1 MRSTSPPFPTPP
13 LLKRAC
19 HEININPLSHS
30 PLLKGMVPR
39 DDQLLFFVNWTRLGS
54 LNTFLK
60 YFQYEPDKVFL
71 LKKLLIDTLTMD
83 VALLKCKL
91 LVWSQKKQTCQTSI
105 FKRGP
110 SPGSFCLFSFFSNT
124 ILQKTVGFSGIRTRI
139 VRVEGEQAHHLTTV
153 TAPRLVFIQ

>member
-1 MRSTSPPFPTPP
+1 MSWT
-13 LLKRAC
+13 
-19 HEININPLSHS
+19 NIY
-30 PLLKGMVPR
+30 
-39 DDQLLFFVNWTRLGS
+39 S
-54 LNTFLK
+54 LNALRLVKIYHMTCSIQSECCIISELLCYSKIWFLK

-153 TAPRLVFIQ
+153 TAPRVVFIQ